1 VLSGRLP
8 ASEAVRT
15 VQLAEGVLLDV
26 IAAGD
31 VPPNPT
37 ELLGGS
43 AMAELVAWGREH
55 YDQVIIDTPPVN
67 MFADGMLI
75 AAASDSMLLV
85 GRAGKSF
92 RDELQV
98 AGEQLRSL
106 NVRVAG
112 VVLNDF
118 DARRDGRFGGYYYY
132 ERYQYKYYAAYQDD
146 AEEQEQEKEPA

>member
-1 VLSGRLP
+1 
-8 ASEAVRT
+8 
-15 VQLAEGVLLDV
+15 
-26 IAAGD
+26 
-31 VPPNPT
+31 
-37 ELLGGS
+37 
-43 AMAELVAWGREH
+43 
-55 YDQVIIDTPPVN
+55 
-67 MFADGMLI
+67 
-75 AAASDSMLLV
+75 MLLV

-92 RDELQV
+92 RDEMQV

>member
-1 VLSGRLP
+1 LP

-106 NVRVAG
+106 NVRMAG

-132 ERYQYKYYAAYQDD
+132 ERYQYKYYAAYQDE
-146 AEEQEQEKEPA
+146 AEEQEQEKEKEPA